1 MKVLYN
7 WLAEFVDLTLAP
19 AELRDRLSAAGI
31 AIEALDDTP
40 AGPLL
45 DAELTINRPDCL
57 GHYGFAREVAALERR
72 LLRPIQL
79 PPEPPAAA
87 GAPSNVFARVEID
100 SPELCGRYTARI
112 VRGVKVQPSPP
123 WLRQRLEALGQASIN
138 NVVDATNYVMLEL
151 GQPLHAFDLARLAE
165 KRIIVRRARA
175 GEKIRTL
182 DGLERVLSP
191 EMCVIADAAHAVAI
205 AGVMGGA
212 ESEISSATHDVLL
225 ESAWFD
231 PISIRRASKQ
241 LNLRT
246 EASVRFERG
255 ADPEMADAASRRCA
269 ALLVE
274 LAGGEILPGA
284 VDLYP
289 GHREP
294 LRLALSRAELLR
306 IMGADVPDGEI
317 EAILNALGFLPLRR
331 KSNGGAE
338 PGSPLAIWA
347 CTQPSW
353 RQDVTREVDLIEEVA
368 RHFGLDKFPPR
379 LPGSQ
384 QPAARLPHAE
394 AEDRLRERLIGLGYH
409 EIVTIPLVNAEED
422 ALFRPS
428 DVMDPAVITNPL
440 AADASLL
447 RSTGLV
453 SMAHALAWNINRGQ
467 RNVRLFEI
475 GRAYSIKDA
484 APQERRIVTI
494 GATGLAREKGIAE
507 SAREYEFADLKGD
520 LDQIGQLAGGFTWRE
535 IERASWQ
542 QAAQAGRVS
551 LANTAKSE
559 ADLPE
564 DGLSN
569 GATDVNVIGEA
580 AKLVQRVADQFKIR
594 QEVFLAEFALEPFYV
609 AYQQAR
615 ASQRYQPESTNV
627 VVNITGTELVTS
639 VGTSTIG
646 TKANVISRFPTVER
660 DFALV
665 LSDGTTF
672 AAVRQAI
679 QSTGIPEIAAIEAV
693 DLYRGKQMPPGKFS
707 LLVRVTFQSQHVT
720 LTEAQVND
728 FSARLLAKLA
738 QQLGASLRT
747 S

>member
-1 MKVLYN
+1 MKILYQ

-31 AIEALDDTP
+31 AIEALDATP

-57 GHYGFAREVAALERR
+57 GHYGFAREVAAIERR
-72 LLRPIQL
+72 RLKTINLV
-79 PPEPPAAA
+79 PESPVAAA
-87 GAPSNVFARVEID
+87 APSDISARVQID

-112 VRGVKVQPSPP
+112 VRGVKLQPSPP

-165 KRIIVRRARA
+165 KQIIVRRARA

-182 DGLERVLSP
+182 DGLERLLSP

-212 ESEISSATHDVLL
+212 ETEISPATRDVLL

-231 PISIRRASKQ
+231 PISIRRTSKQ

-255 ADPEMADAASRRCA
+255 TDPEISAAASRRCA

-289 GHREP
+289 AHREP
-294 LRLALSRAELLR
+294 VRLSLSRAELLR
-306 IMGADVPDGEI
+306 IMGADVPDAEI
-317 EAILNALGFLPLRR
+317 EAILNALGFLPLRLD
-331 KSNGGAE
+331 SSGGTE

-353 RQDVTREVDLIEEVA
+353 RQDVTREIDLIEEVA
-368 RHFGLDKFPPR
+368 RHFGLDKFPAR
-379 LPGSQ
+379 LHGSR
-384 QPAARLPHAE
+384 QPAARLPHAS
-394 AEDRLRERLIGLGYH
+394 AEDRLRERLMALGYH

-422 ALFRPS
+422 ALFRPAN
-428 DVMDPAVITNPL
+428 VQPAVVANPL

-453 SMAHALAWNINRGQ
+453 SMAHTLAWNINRGQ

-475 GRAYSIKDA
+475 GRAYSINNA
-484 APQERRIVTI
+484 APQESRIVTI
-494 GATGLAREKGIAE
+494 GATGLAREKSVAE
-507 SAREYEFADLKGD
+507 SAREYDFADLKGD
-520 LDQIGQLAGGFTWRE
+520 LDQIGQLAGGFTWSH
-535 IERASWQ
+535 IEHASWQ
-542 QAAQAGRVS
+542 HAGQAGRVS
-551 LANTAKSE
+551 LANTAESE
-559 ADLPE
+559 AGPPPH
-564 DGLSN
+564 GLSA
-569 GATDVNVIGEA
+569 GATDVNVIGNA
-580 AKLVQRVADQFKIR
+580 AKLAPRVADQFKIR
-594 QEVFLAEFALEPFYV
+594 QDVFLAEFALEAFYV
-609 AYQQAR
+609 ACRQTR
-615 ASQRYQPESTNV
+615 ASRRYQP
-627 VVNITGTELVTS
+627 
-639 VGTSTIG
+639 
-646 TKANVISRFPTVER
+646 ISRFPGVER

-672 AAVRQAI
+672 AAVREAI
-679 QSTGIPEIAAIEAV
+679 QSTGIPEIAAIDAV
-693 DLYRGKQMPPGKFS
+693 DLYRGKQMPTGKFS
-707 LLVRVTFQSQHVT
+707 LLVRLTFQSQDAT

-728 FSARLLAKLA
+728 FSARILAKLA
-738 QQLGASLRT
+738 QQLGATLRT